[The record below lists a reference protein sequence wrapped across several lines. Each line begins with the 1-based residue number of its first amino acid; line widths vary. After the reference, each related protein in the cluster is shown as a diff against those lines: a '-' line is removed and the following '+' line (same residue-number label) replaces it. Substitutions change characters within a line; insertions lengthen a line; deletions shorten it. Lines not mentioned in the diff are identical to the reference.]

1 MSTDIKSSNL
11 QLEHLFRAAFERTK
25 SRFLSYV
32 LSWLLFYAIGIGAML
47 AILLIVGLHFLI
59 YAVTKSPVVTGTVA
73 FISSIAALIGLMYLG
88 AWGTLATTLT
98 LVSEKAISVTDAM
111 KEVRPIIWRY
121 LGFSLLMSLFIL
133 GIMSI
138 SIFTLFIL
146 LFVWMVWGAFSLF
159 IFLEDKKPGLQALW
173 KSKAMTKGHFWGI
186 LGRLLLVYVAVYV
199 VMIVLSLGAANYRAL
214 NLVTFVISLLVG
226 PFVISYMYEI
236 YRNLPK
242 VEEAKASTGWIIAS
256 VLGWVLLV
264 VGIFSSINSAMQATP
279 RMMQDVQ
286 KEMMMKKTRHI

>member
-1 MSTDIKSSNL
+1 
-11 QLEHLFRAAFERTK
+11 
-25 SRFLSYV
+25 
-32 LSWLLFYAIGIGAML
+32 
-47 AILLIVGLHFLI
+47 
-59 YAVTKSPVVTGTVA
+59 
-73 FISSIAALIGLMYLG
+73 
-88 AWGTLATTLT
+88 
-98 LVSEKAISVTDAM
+98 
-111 KEVRPIIWRY
+111 
-121 LGFSLLMSLFIL
+121 
-133 GIMSI
+133 
-138 SIFTLFIL
+138 
-146 LFVWMVWGAFSLF
+146 
-159 IFLEDKKPGLQALW
+159 
-173 KSKAMTKGHFWGI
+173 MTKGHFWGI

-236 YRNLPK
+236 YRNMPK